1 MRLAWLPV
9 WLASLI
15 VAWVFTEKKML
26 RPGRNNPGDNYPGG
40 NSPGGNY
47 PGAIVLG
54 GNFPDTIRTIW
65 KIKFLISSM

>member
-15 VAWVFTEKKML
+15 VAWVFTEKNAAS
-26 RPGRNNPGDNYPGG
+26 GGNNPGDNYPGG

-47 PGAIVLG
+47 PGAVVLR